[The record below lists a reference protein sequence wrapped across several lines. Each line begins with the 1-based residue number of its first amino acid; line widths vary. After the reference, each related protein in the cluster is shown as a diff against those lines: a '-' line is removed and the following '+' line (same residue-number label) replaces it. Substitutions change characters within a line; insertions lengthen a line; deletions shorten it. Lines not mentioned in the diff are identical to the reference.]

1 MSFVHLHVHSSYSV
15 LDGLASPKDLVK
27 YSKDLGMNA
36 LALTDH
42 GTMFGTLDFF
52 NAAKA
57 EGIKPII
64 GLETY
69 VAARSML
76 DKDASKD
83 KKPYHLLLLAKN
95 MTGYKN
101 LLKIAS
107 VSQLEGF
114 YYHPRID
121 KAFLAEHTEGLI
133 GTSACLAG
141 EIPRALNDNDL
152 AKAESSL
159 NWYKDAFGPGNF
171 YLEMQDHNIPEL
183 FRVNR
188 LLVELAKKTNTP
200 LVATNDV
207 HYARKEDAD
216 LQDILLCI
224 QTGKT
229 IQDRER
235 EEPQRPQRLR

>member
-15 LDGLASPKDLVK
+15 LDGLASPKDLVQYTK
-27 YSKDLGMNA
+27 ELGMNA

-52 NAAKA
+52 KAANV

-69 VAARSML
+69 MATRTML
-76 DKDASKD
+76 DKDVSKD

-107 VSQLEGF
+107 ASQLEGF

-121 KAFLAEHTEGLI
+121 RQFLAEHTEGLI

-141 EIPRALNDNDL
+141 EIPRALADNDL
-152 AKAESSL
+152 LKPKAACNGTRSL
-159 NWYKDAFGPGNF
+159 WSWQFLP
-171 YLEMQDHNIPEL
+171 
-183 FRVNR
+183 
-188 LLVELAKKTNTP
+188 
-200 LVATNDV
+200 
-207 HYARKEDAD
+207 
-216 LQDILLCI
+216 
-224 QTGKT
+224 
-229 IQDRER
+229 
-235 EEPQRPQRLR
+235 

>member
-15 LDGLASPKDLVK
+15 LDGLANPKDLVK
-27 YSKDLGMNA
+27 YAKELGMTS

-52 NAAKA
+52 KAARA

-64 GLETY
+64 GLEAY
-69 VAARSML
+69 VAPRSML
-76 DKDASKD
+76 DKDVSKD

-95 MTGYKN
+95 MAGYKN

-159 NWYKDAFGPGNF
+159 NWYKEAFGPGNF
-171 YLEMQDHNIPEL
+171 YLEITGPQYPRTFPGQSPDGG
-183 FRVNR
+183 
-188 LLVELAKKTNTP
+188 AGKKDQHPPGSDQRRP
-200 LVATNDV
+200 L
-207 HYARKEDAD
+207 
-216 LQDILLCI
+216 
-224 QTGKT
+224 
-229 IQDRER
+229 
-235 EEPQRPQRLR
+235 RPKRRR